1 MCIRDSSKGLIMSC
15 PFEERLEGQ
24 HTNKKGVPLFFVPFS
39 EYLKEFNLIGELFSD
54 DGGDGGYV

>member
-1 MCIRDSSKGLIMSC
+1 MTC